1 MVLWLLL
8 WLLRIDREVLWLLRI
23 DREGI
28 ARVGVTRLCMFVVM
42 YVMYVCLYLPTLSN
56 YSLLYHRWVICRD
69 WEQVSN
75 AGEGGGLTVGFVGV
89 QVRKWKDGE

>member
-1 MVLWLLL
+1 VCIHWFDGCFGYCFGYYALIEKGLQGW
-8 WLLRIDREVLWLLRI
+8 VLWLLRI
-23 DREGI
+23 D
-28 ARVGVTRLCMFVVM
+28 
-42 YVMYVCLYLPTLSN
+42 
-56 YSLLYHRWVICRD
+56 SLLYHRWVICRD